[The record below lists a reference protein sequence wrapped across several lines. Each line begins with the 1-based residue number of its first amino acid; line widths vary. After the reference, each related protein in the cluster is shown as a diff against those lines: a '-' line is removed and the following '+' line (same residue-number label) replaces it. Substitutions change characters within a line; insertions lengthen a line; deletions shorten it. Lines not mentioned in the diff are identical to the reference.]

1 MAGVAMNTLCSASKA
16 SLICYNKPQGSVH
29 IFRKK
34 NSRTFSEHFD
44 EIIIFI
50 LVDAFG
56 AGRIWILMISG
67 KFLKNVNS
75 FNETVLY
82 WYMPLNY
89 VLTMLQLCSSVLAF
103 K

>member
-1 MAGVAMNTLCSASKA
+1 MNTLCSASQA
-16 SLICYNKPQGSVH
+16 SLISYNKPQGSVH

-56 AGRIWILMISG
+56 AGRI
-67 KFLKNVNS
+67 
-75 FNETVLY
+75 
-82 WYMPLNY
+82 
-89 VLTMLQLCSSVLAF
+89 
-103 K
+103 